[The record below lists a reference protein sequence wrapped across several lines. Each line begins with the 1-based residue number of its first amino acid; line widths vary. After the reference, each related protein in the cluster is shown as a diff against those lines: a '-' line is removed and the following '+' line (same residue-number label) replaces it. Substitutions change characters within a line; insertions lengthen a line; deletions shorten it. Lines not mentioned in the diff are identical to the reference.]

1 MSAIIPIIVF
11 KRGMCIRYMA
21 LAMTKIANRIH
32 LLYFLCRKKYIVM
45 KTNAVLWNRNPSRL
59 MAKNG
64 IGLRFCR
71 YSMELINSRMD
82 RLLRIRSVLS
92 TIPLKLRNITKANGR
107 LSVYLVKKRVI
118 RMVLITQQTKTKN

>member
-1 MSAIIPIIVF
+1 
-11 KRGMCIRYMA
+11 
-21 LAMTKIANRIH
+21 MTKIANRIH

-92 TIPLKLRNITKANGR
+92 TIPLKEHYKGQWQIVSVPCEKACHQNGVDNTTDKDKELKVGDNR
-107 LSVYLVKKRVI
+107 FTAYR
-118 RMVLITQQTKTKN
+118 Q